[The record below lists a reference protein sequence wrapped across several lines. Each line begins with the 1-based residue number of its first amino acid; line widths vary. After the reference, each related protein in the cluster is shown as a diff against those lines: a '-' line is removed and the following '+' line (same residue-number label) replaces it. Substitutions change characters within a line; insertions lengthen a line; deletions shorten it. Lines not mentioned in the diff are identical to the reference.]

1 MGTVLKRRLKQ
12 SHFES
17 TAQEALLNI
26 LVCSNHIRSRIEAVC
41 LKQGITHAQFNVLRI
56 LNGKYP
62 EGYPRGD
69 IINRMIEP
77 APDVTRLIDRLIK
90 QGLVKRFT
98 SDQDRRLSLTKITK
112 KGRGV
117 LKKINPKI
125 DSLFKIVSD
134 KINKTERKQL
144 SVLLEKIYAD
154 LI

>member
-90 QGLVKRFT
+90 QGLVIRFT

-117 LKKINPKI
+117 LKKIKPKI

-134 KINKTERKQL
+134 KLNNTERKQL
-144 SVLLEKIYAD
+144 SVLLEKIYSD
-154 LI
+154 LF

>member
-1 MGTVLKRRLKQ
+1 MGSVLKRRLKQ

-17 TAQEALLNI
+17 IAQEAFLNI
-26 LVCSNHIRSRIEAVC
+26 LVCSNHIKSRIEAVC
-41 LKQGITHAQFNVLRI
+41 LKHGITHAQFNVLRI

-90 QGLVKRFT
+90 QGLVERFT
-98 SDQDRRLSLTKITK
+98 SEQDRRLSLTKITN

-117 LKKINPKI
+117 LKKIKPKI

-134 KINKTERKQL
+134 KLNKTERKQL
-144 SVLLEKIYAD
+144 SVLLEKIYSD
-154 LI
+154 LF

>member
-17 TAQEALLNI
+17 TEQEAVLNI
-26 LVCSNHIRSRIEAVC
+26 IVCSNHIKIRIEAVC
-41 LKQGITHAQFNVLRI
+41 LKMGITHAQFNVLRI

-69 IINRMIEP
+69 IINRMVEP

-90 QGLVKRFT
+90 QGMVQRYT
-98 SDQDRRLSLTKITK
+98 SDQDRRLSLTRITQ
-112 KGRGV
+112 KGRNV
-117 LKKINPKI
+117 LRKIKPKV

-134 KINKTERKQL
+134 KLNKTERKQL
-144 SVLLEKIYAD
+144 SVLLEKIYSD
-154 LI
+154 LF

>member
-17 TAQEALLNI
+17 TEQEAVLNI
-26 LVCSNHIRSRIEAVC
+26 IVCSNHIKTRIEAVC
-41 LKQGITHAQFNVLRI
+41 LKHGITQAQFNVLRI

-69 IINRMIEP
+69 IIIRMVEP

-90 QGLVKRFT
+90 QGMVQRYT
-98 SDQDRRLSLTKITK
+98 SDQDRRLSLTRITK
-112 KGRGV
+112 KGRNV
-117 LKKINPKI
+117 LKKIKPKI

-134 KINKTERKQL
+134 KLNKTERKQL
-144 SVLLEKIYAD
+144 SVLLEKVYSD
-154 LI
+154 LF

>member
-1 MGTVLKRRLKQ
+1 MGTILKRRLKQ

-17 TAQEALLNI
+17 TAQEAFLNI

-98 SDQDRRLSLTKITK
+98 SDQDRRLSLTKITN

>member
-17 TAQEALLNI
+17 SEQEAVLNI
-26 LVCSNHIRSRIEAVC
+26 IVCSNHIKIRIEAVC
-41 LKQGITHAQFNVLRI
+41 LKMGITHAQFNVLRI

-69 IINRMIEP
+69 IINRMVEP

-90 QGLVKRFT
+90 QGMVQRYT
-98 SDQDRRLSLTKITK
+98 SDQDRRLSLTRITK
-112 KGRGV
+112 KGRNV
-117 LKKINPKI
+117 LRKIKPKV

-134 KINKTERKQL
+134 KLNKTQRKQL
-144 SVLLEKIYAD
+144 SVLLEKIYSD
-154 LI
+154 LF